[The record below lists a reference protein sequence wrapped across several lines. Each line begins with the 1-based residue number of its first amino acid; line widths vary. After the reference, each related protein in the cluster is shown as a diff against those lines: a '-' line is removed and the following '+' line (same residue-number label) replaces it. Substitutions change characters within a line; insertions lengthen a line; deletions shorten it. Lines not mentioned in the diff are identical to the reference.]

1 MLSLGGEKFEYS
13 QYLAEMFGLKITAQ
27 TSSLT
32 VTDPLLGIVLI
43 PGQPAKITIESLTA
57 NTPLDNQVINEFLA
71 SVKMSGGLL
80 GGVLSL
86 SLLNDLTIKA
96 TDLTNLPTEYT
107 RSDLADAGI
116 LKNLLSGNNTPVH
129 VGTSGDDSSSLD
141 YASSTSSVHLY
152 GLAGNDV
159 LKGGSAN
166 DILRGGDGND
176 TLNGGAGNDYL
187 NGGAGQNTFIGGTG
201 SDTVFFDLLSND
213 HLGGH
218 SGLDTWTDFHVDNI
232 TTDQNA
238 DKINVSELL
247 DSSANAG
254 NINDYLSLLKVSD
267 TSYKLNV
274 DRDGTAGS
282 YQSET
287 LLTLNFQANET
298 HANLT
303 IDDLLHNQQI
313 IF

>member
-1 MLSLGGEKFEYS
+1 M
-13 QYLAEMFGLKITAQ
+13 
-27 TSSLT
+27 
-32 VTDPLLGIVLI
+32 
-43 PGQPAKITIESLTA
+43 
-57 NTPLDNQVINEFLA
+57 
-71 SVKMSGGLL
+71 
-80 GGVLSL
+80 
-86 SLLNDLTIKA
+86 
-96 TDLTNLPTEYT
+96 
-107 RSDLADAGI
+107 
-116 LKNLLSGNNTPVH
+116 
-129 VGTSGDDSSSLD
+129 
-141 YASSTSSVHLY
+141 
-152 GLAGNDV
+152 
-159 LKGGSAN
+159 
-166 DILRGGDGND
+166 
-176 TLNGGAGNDYL
+176 NGGAGNDYL
-187 NGGAGQNTFIGGTG
+187 NGGAGHNTFMGGLG
-201 SDTVFFDLLSND
+201 SDTVFFDLLSNNS
-213 HLGGH
+213 LGGH
-218 SGLDTWTDFHVDNI
+218 SGLDTWTDFHVGNI

-254 NINDYLSLLKVSD
+254 NINDYLSLVKVSD

>member
-1 MLSLGGEKFEYS
+1 
-13 QYLAEMFGLKITAQ
+13 
-27 TSSLT
+27 
-32 VTDPLLGIVLI
+32 
-43 PGQPAKITIESLTA
+43 
-57 NTPLDNQVINEFLA
+57 
-71 SVKMSGGLL
+71 MSGGLL

-187 NGGAGQNTFIGGTG
+187 NGGAGHNTFMGGLG
-201 SDTVFFDLLSND
+201 SDTVFFDLLSNNS
-213 HLGGH
+213 LGGH
-218 SGLDTWTDFHVDNI
+218 SGLDTWTDFHVGNI

-254 NINDYLSLLKVSD
+254 NINDYLSLVKVSD